1 MSFTREKVL
10 SAGEQGRLRLRDMV
24 SDDLSQV
31 LAIENNA
38 HVSPWSRLSFEE
50 SLTRE
55 HHCRVIDASDSPK
68 AAPKIVGYHVVCG
81 VVDELHILNIVT
93 ATQFQGIGL
102 GHMLMSDI
110 LDVAKQENLT
120 KLFLEVRSS
129 NRVAQSL
136 YLKWQFDQ
144 IALRKGY
151 YRPTSPDGARED
163 AFVLMRRL

>member
-1 MSFTREKVL
+1 MNFTREDVL
-10 SAGEQGRLRLRDMV
+10 RAGEQGHLRLRDML

-55 HHCRVIDASDSPK
+55 HHCRVIDASDSPG

-110 LDVAKQENLT
+110 LDVAKQENLA

-136 YLKWQFDQ
+136 YLKWQFEQ

-163 AFVLMRRL
+163 AFVLMRQL